1 MVANRALEAAKSG
14 DIAILQSLAE
24 PAREA
29 DKHGATCLH
38 YAARGGN
45 VKTIEF
51 LVKKKGFN
59 AIKRSNVGAT
69 PAHDAAATGN
79 LAALKWILENTEC
92 KVDDQDGTGATVLH
106 LGTRYGHA
114 HIVSYLLDDTNCD
127 IMKKTATGAMPL
139 HFAVVGGNLDIVKM
153 LVKEAPRS
161 VNLQMNNGVTAVYL
175 SCQSGLLDILKFLV
189 LTANGSLKISSFDG
203 MTILHAAAQNGHLSC
218 VQWLIAEQKCN
229 PNERDLDGVSALHFA
244 ASRSHHQV
252 VEWLLKHGGRVT
264 LDNLGG
270 SPLHNA
276 AEMGH
281 KQCIQ
286 VLLDNGCD
294 RNITDN
300 KGLTAAE
307 LADKCNQPYCA
318 AQIRGEVTL
327 QPQSAQPPP
336 AVPST
341 SNGAPERRPQPSG
354 FQGYR
359 PTRPVS
365 VASSCSDFGYY
376 TSREAARGGRQIT
389 VHAEVHTNK
398 KLDNSRRL
406 SKETGEPEC
415 VLQPGKRSSAHRSP
429 SPSSLR
435 PPSPPVSPPYNGRNR
450 GSVVSELSSTAST
463 LSSLSASASR
473 EFEESDAQD
482 GRVKA
487 PSPQRVPFSAARA
500 RFEGRPPTKYDTVRS
515 CDSCEESG
523 ETIPTHN
530 ISSWRYSEL
539 YARGRNVV
547 IEEKEPSDNMA
558 SPREATQNGGSKKT
572 VIQIRGSTIRID
584 DGTGSRDIK
593 THSRQNG
600 NVTGSAPVKSSQPKL
615 IMTMTPS
622 PADLSAKSTATST
635 VNGSAANGQMTNG
648 SISPRNSV
656 GQSVVK
662 TQSSSSVSENKT
674 VTTSNGVT
682 NGSASASRTT
692 VTNGSSMVKHSAP
705 HPGRP
710 VGFSPLGSIMMS
722 ALPPKVTPHASDV
735 PASQQ
740 NSPPSPPLPP
750 PPPPVEDRTPSPSNT
765 NIKPSSL
772 SGGAF
777 QNQNGFVK
785 SAPPRFDL
793 IAELQSGPG
802 KSGLKTSKGPNRGAT
817 MVFSFGNGNMAA
829 AQPQPSQPKQAPAG
843 RLDGEFDPKNFLD
856 QVPERDSSGQPIP
869 QWKKQ
874 MLAKGIAEKTQKE
887 AEARRKVEAEEARF
901 RNVPA
906 WKRALIEKKETTSK
920 NNEVVPAPAKPV
932 TVNNTTS
939 VDEDGRPLTSW
950 QTQLRKKKGV
960 VN

>member
-14 DIAILQSLAE
+14 DIDILQSLTE
-24 PAREA
+24 PARVA

-38 YAARGGN
+38 YAARGGS

-69 PAHDAAATGN
+69 AAHDAAATGN

-114 HIVSYLLDDTNCD
+114 HIVTYLLDDTNCD

-175 SCQSGLLDILKFLV
+175 ACQSGLLDILKFLV
-189 LTANGSLKISSFDG
+189 LTANGSLKINSFDG
-203 MTILHAAAQNGHLSC
+203 MAVLHAAAQKGHLSC
-218 VQWLIAEQKCN
+218 VQWLVEEQKCN
-229 PNERDLDGVSALHFA
+229 PNERDFDGVSPLHFA
-244 ASRSHHQV
+244 ATRGHHQV

-281 KQCIQ
+281 EQCIQ

-294 RNITDN
+294 STITDN

-307 LADKCNQPYCA
+307 LADKCNQPFCA
-318 AQIRGEVTL
+318 RLIRGEVKL
-327 QPQSAQPPP
+327 QPSSAQPPL
-336 AVPST
+336 VPST
-341 SNGAPERRPQPSG
+341 SRGTPERRPQPSG
-354 FQGYR
+354 FQGYQPNR
-359 PTRPVS
+359 PAS
-365 VASSCSDFGYY
+365 VF
-376 TSREAARGGRQIT
+376 
-389 VHAEVHTNK
+389 AEVHNNK
-398 KLDNSRRL
+398 NPDYSRRL

-415 VLQPGKRSSAHRSP
+415 VLQPGERSSIHRSP

-482 GRVKA
+482 ARVKV

-500 RFEGRPPTKYDTVRS
+500 RFESRPHSKYDTTRS
-515 CDSCEESG
+515 SDSCEESG

-547 IEEKEPSDNMA
+547 IEEKEPSGNMA
-558 SPREATQNGGSKKT
+558 SPREVTQNGGTKKT

-593 THSRQNG
+593 THSKQNG
-600 NVTGSAPVKSSQPKL
+600 NVTGSTPVKSSQPKL

-622 PADLSAKSTATST
+622 PVDHSATSTATST

-648 SISPRNSV
+648 DVSPRNSV

-662 TQSSSSVSENKT
+662 PQSSSVVSENKT
-674 VTTSNGVT
+674 VTASNGITNGNTSASTTSVT
-682 NGSASASRTT
+682 NGTS
-692 VTNGSSMVKHSAP
+692 VNKHSAP
-705 HPGRP
+705 TSGRP
-710 VGFSPLGSIMMS
+710 MGFSPLGSIMMS
-722 ALPPKVTPHASDV
+722 ALPPKVTPHASTT
-735 PASQQ
+735 PAAQ
-740 NSPPSPPLPP
+740 NPPPSPPLPP

-777 QNQNGFVK
+777 QNQNGFVR
-785 SAPPRFDL
+785 SGPRVAPGDL
-793 IAELQSGPG
+793 IAELQAGPG
-802 KSGLKTSKGPNRGAT
+802 KSGLKTSKGPNRGTT
-817 MVFSFGNGNMAA
+817 MVFSFGNGNMGAG
-829 AQPQPSQPKQAPAG
+829 QPQPALPKTAPTN
-843 RLDGEFDPKNFLD
+843 RLEGEFDPKNFLD
-856 QVPERDSSGQPIP
+856 QVPEKDSSGQPIP

-874 MLAKGIAEKTQKE
+874 MLAKGIAEKAQKE
-887 AEARRKVEAEEARF
+887 AEERRKIEAEEARF

-906 WKRALIEKKETTSK
+906 WKRALIEKRETGNKK
-920 NNEVVPAPAKPV
+920 NEMPPAPVKPE
-932 TVNNTTS
+932 TGNNATR
-939 VDEDGRPLTSW
+939 VDKDGRPLTSW
-950 QTQLRKKKGV
+950 QAQLRKKKGI
-960 VN
+960 N

>member
-14 DIAILQSLAE
+14 DIDILQSLTE
-24 PAREA
+24 PARVA

-38 YAARGGN
+38 YAARGGS

-69 PAHDAAATGN
+69 AAHDAAATGN

-114 HIVSYLLDDTNCD
+114 HIVTYLLDDTNCD

-139 HFAVVGGNLDIVKM
+139 HFAVVGGTLDIVKM
-153 LVKEAPRS
+153 LAKEAPRS

-175 SCQSGLLDILKFLV
+175 ACQSGLLDILKFLV
-189 LTANGSLKISSFDG
+189 LTANGSLKINSFDG
-203 MTILHAAAQNGHLSC
+203 MAVIHAAAQKGHLNC
-218 VQWLIAEQKCN
+218 VQWLVGEQKCN
-229 PNERDLDGVSALHFA
+229 PNERDFDGVSPLHFA
-244 ASRSHHQV
+244 ATRGHHQV

-286 VLLDNGCD
+286 VLLDDGCNC
-294 RNITDN
+294 NITDN

-307 LADKCNQPYCA
+307 LAEKCNQPYCA
-318 AQIRGEVTL
+318 RLIRGEVKL
-327 QPQSAQPPP
+327 QPPSAQPPL
-336 AVPST
+336 VIPST
-341 SNGAPERRPQPSG
+341 SRGTPERRPQPSG
-354 FQGYR
+354 FQGHQLNR
-359 PTRPVS
+359 PAS
-365 VASSCSDFGYY
+365 VF
-376 TSREAARGGRQIT
+376 
-389 VHAEVHTNK
+389 AEVHNNK
-398 KLDNSRRL
+398 NPDYRRRL

-415 VLQPGKRSSAHRSP
+415 VLQPGERSSAHRSP

-482 GRVKA
+482 GRVKV

-500 RFEGRPPTKYDTVRS
+500 RFESRPHSKYDTTRS

-547 IEEKEPSDNMA
+547 IEEKEPSGNMA
-558 SPREATQNGGSKKT
+558 SPREASQNGGSKKT

-593 THSRQNG
+593 THSKQNG
-600 NVTGSAPVKSSQPKL
+600 NVTGTTPVKPNQPKL

-622 PADLSAKSTATST
+622 PADHSATSSATAT
-635 VNGSAANGQMTNG
+635 VNGSAANGRMTNG
-648 SISPRNSV
+648 DVSPRNSV

-662 TQSSSSVSENKT
+662 PQSSSSVSENKT
-674 VTTSNGVT
+674 VGASNGITNGTTSATTTSVT
-682 NGSASASRTT
+682 NGT
-692 VTNGSSMVKHSAP
+692 SMVKHSAP
-705 HPGRP
+705 ASGRP

-722 ALPPKVTPHASDV
+722 ALPPKVTPHASAV
-735 PASQQ
+735 PASQ
-740 NSPPSPPLPP
+740 NSPLLHPTPPHPS
-750 PPPPVEDRTPSPSNT
+750 PPPVEDRTPSPSNA

-777 QNQNGFVK
+777 QNQNGFVRP
-785 SAPPRFDL
+785 APRIAPGDL
-793 IAELQSGPG
+793 IAELQAGPG

-817 MVFSFGNGNMAA
+817 MVFSFGNGNMGGG
-829 AQPQPSQPKQAPAG
+829 QPQPAQPKQAPVS
-843 RLDGEFDPKNFLD
+843 RLEGEFDPKNFLD
-856 QVPERDSSGQPIP
+856 QVPEKDSTGQPIP

-874 MLAKGIAEKTQKE
+874 MLAKGIAEKAQKE
-887 AEARRKVEAEEARF
+887 AEERRKVEAEEARF

-906 WKRALIEKKETTSK
+906 WKRALIEKKETSGKK
-920 NNEVVPAPAKPV
+920 NEKHPAPAKLE
-932 TVNNTTS
+932 TVNNTAH

-950 QTQLRKKKGV
+950 QTQLRKKKGI
-960 VN
+960 N